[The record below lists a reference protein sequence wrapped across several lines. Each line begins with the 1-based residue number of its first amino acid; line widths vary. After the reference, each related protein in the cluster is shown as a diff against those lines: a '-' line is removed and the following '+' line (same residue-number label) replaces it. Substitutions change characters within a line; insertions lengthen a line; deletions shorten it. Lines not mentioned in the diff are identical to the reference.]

1 MDKNVSLIVL
11 LLTALA
17 VPGAALTAQETDSRL
32 GTTDYEALAF
42 RNIGPAINGGRIADI
57 AIHPENRSVWYVAV
71 GSGGV
76 WKTEN
81 AGTTWRPIFDDQPS
95 YSIGSLVIDPS
106 EPSTVW
112 VGTGEDVGGRH
123 VGYGDG
129 VYKST
134 DGGRTWQNKGLGN
147 SEHIS
152 TMLVHPEN
160 SDVVWVSAQGP
171 LWTPGG
177 ERGLYKTTD
186 GGETWRKLL
195 GDDEWTGVTD
205 IVMDPR
211 DPDVLYAAT
220 WQRHR
225 TVAAYMGGGP
235 GSGIHKST
243 DGGETWT
250 ELTTGIPSSNLG
262 KIGLAISPQD
272 PDIVYAA
279 IELDRRSGGL
289 YRSTNRGAS
298 WTKMSDAVSGATGP
312 HYYQELF
319 AFRANLPGE
328 RRDAHLRRPRR
339 DVQADEL
346 AEEALGRPRDRV
358 PIGRP
363 GLPAGRQRRRPV
375 RDLRRHGDVA
385 VHPQS
390 PTDAVL

>member
-57 AIHPENRSVWYVAV
+57 DIHPENRSVWYVAV

-95 YSIGSLVIDPS
+95 YSIGSLAIDPS

-134 DGGRTWQNKGLGN
+134 DGGQTWQNKGLGN
-147 SEHIS
+147 TEHIS
-152 TMLVHPEN
+152 TMVVHPEN

-177 ERGLYKTTD
+177 ERGLYKTAD

-243 DGGETWT
+243 DGGETWN
-250 ELTTGIPSSNLG
+250 GPGPSSRPASRPPIWG
-262 KIGLAISPQD
+262 
-272 PDIVYAA
+272 
-279 IELDRRSGGL
+279 RSGS
-289 YRSTNRGAS
+289 RSRHKILTLFTRPSSSTAVRAACTVPRTAARRG
-298 WTKMSDAVSGATGP
+298 
-312 HYYQELF
+312 
-319 AFRANLPGE
+319 
-328 RRDAHLRRPRR
+328 RRCPTPSPAPPDRTTTRSFLPRR
-339 DVQADEL
+339 TSSGE
-346 AEEALGRPRDRV
+346 
-358 PIGRP
+358 
-363 GLPAGRQRRRPV
+363 
-375 RDLRRHGDVA
+375 
-385 VHPQS
+385 S
-390 PTDAVL
+390 TW